1 MATPKEILAVKRPK
15 GTVIKTVG
23 KHHYVYSRTSKYVNG
38 RRVPVDK
45 ERVGKIIDFK
55 FVPTKK
61 KIIDE
66 SVEIKDYANVEF
78 ADNLAKCVL
87 DELLKVYSEND
98 ALKIYNIA
106 LIRALYG
113 DVKNRDL
120 RYRYMTSFISEK
132 YRVGLSSQVISKFLF
147 DLGKTPSRIDEFI
160 HNRLAN
166 SNGNIVVDGMLKNY
180 NGKTSLSQ
188 WSRKGSTKGSKD
200 ISILYA
206 LDIESNE
213 PIGFAVNQ
221 GNLLDIKAFEVFV
234 KKYDLTKG
242 VVIGDKGFQMH
253 EELRSEILKNK
264 NLKYLIPIK
273 RNSKIIKENNL
284 LKCREILHNI
294 ESTNILAK
302 KTKLGDKFYYSFI
315 DIKKQSAEFNCR
327 LDRQIKKELD
337 VNVVLD
343 KKETYGSIVF
353 ESNIDENLESVYA
366 MYKER
371 WEIEV
376 LFDFYK
382 NIVELKNGNV
392 HDDYKILGQEFIN
405 FITVIIA
412 TKLKKKFLELKLNE
426 KYSFKQIKMYLQGV
440 KKTRIAN
447 SKEWKVSK
455 NLKYVDE
462 LLKKIEIQI

>member
-1 MATPKEILAVKRPK
+1 MATPKDILAVKRPK
-15 GTVIKTVG
+15 GTVVKTVG

-45 ERVGKIIDFK
+45 ERVGKIIDYK

-61 KIIDE
+61 KVKNE

-78 ADNLAKCVL
+78 ADNIAKGVL

-98 ALKIYNIA
+98 ALKIYCIA
-106 LIRALYG
+106 LIRVLYG

-120 RYRYMTSFISEK
+120 KYRYMTSFVSEK
-132 YRVGLSSQVISKFLF
+132 YKVGLSSGIVSKFLF
-147 DLGKTPSRIDEFI
+147 DLGKTPSRVDEFI
-160 HNRLAN
+160 NNRISS
-166 SNGNIVVDGMLKNY
+166 SNGSIVVDGMLKNY
-180 NGKTSLSQ
+180 NGDTSLAR
-188 WSRKGSTKGSKD
+188 WSRKGSVKGSKD

-206 LDIESNE
+206 LDISTNE

-221 GNLLDIKAFEVFV
+221 GNLLDVRAFENFAN
-234 KKYDLTKG
+234 KYDLTKG

-253 EELRSEILKNK
+253 EELRNKILDNK
-264 NLKYLIPIK
+264 ELRYLIPIK
-273 RNSKIIKENNL
+273 RNSKVIKDNKL
-284 LKCREILHNI
+284 LECKEVLHNI

-302 KTKLGDKFYYSFI
+302 KTKVNDTFYYSFI
-315 DIKKQSAEFNCR
+315 DIKKQSSEFNSR
-327 LDRQIKKELD
+327 LDRQIKKELYID
-337 VNVVLD
+337 KILD
-343 KKETYGSIVF
+343 NKESYGSIVF
-353 ESNIDENLESVYA
+353 ESNIDEELDTVYA

-371 WEIEV
+371 WEIEI
-376 LFDFYK
+376 LFNFYK
-382 NIVELKNGNV
+382 NIVELNNGNV

-412 TKLKKKFLELKLNE
+412 IKLKKKIIELKLNE

-440 KKTRIAN
+440 KKTKVAN
-447 SKEWKVSK
+447 SEEWIISK

-462 LLKKIEIQI
+462 LMMKLEIGV

>member
-1 MATPKEILAVKRPK
+1 MATPKEIRAVKRPK

-23 KHHYVYSRTSKYVNG
+23 RHHYVYSRTSKYVKG

-61 KIIDE
+61 KVIDE
-66 SVEIKDYANVEF
+66 SIEIKDYANVEF
-78 ADNLAKCVL
+78 ADNLAKNIL
-87 DELLKVYSEND
+87 DDLLQIYSESD
-98 ALKIYNIA
+98 ALKIYTIA

-132 YRVGLSSQVISKFLF
+132 YKVGLSSQVISKFLF

-160 HNRLAN
+160 DNRIAN
-166 SNGNIVVDGMLKNY
+166 SNGSVVIDGMLKNY
-180 NGKTSLSQ
+180 NGNTYLSQ

-206 LDIESNE
+206 LDVELKE

-221 GNLLDIKAFEVFV
+221 GNLLDIKAFEAFV
-234 KKYDLTKG
+234 KKHDLTKG

-253 EELRSEILKNK
+253 EELRNEILKNK

-273 RNSKIIKENNL
+273 RNTKIIKENNL
-284 LKCREILHNI
+284 LECREILHNI

-302 KTKLGDKFYYSFI
+302 KTKVKGKFYYSFI
-315 DIKKQSAEFNCR
+315 DIKKQSSEFNSR

-337 VNVVLD
+337 VNEILD

-353 ESNIDENLESVYA
+353 ESNVNEELETIYL

-376 LFDFYK
+376 LFNFYK
-382 NIVELKNGNV
+382 NIIELNNGNV

-412 TKLKKKFLELKLNE
+412 TKIKKKFLELKLNE

-440 KKTRIAN
+440 KKTKMKN
-447 SKEWKVSK
+447 FEKWKVSK
-455 NLKYVDE
+455 NLKYVDD
-462 LLKKIEIQI
+462 LLKKLEIEV